1 MHADIEWSRWR
12 SGVQMRNPLVH
23 TVCLTSIFVGHLSVA
38 YAEKL
43 RLDKLDR
50 ETEVYLQRGLND
62 ADSRCLT
69 YILEKLRK
77 EDTKQW
83 YISFEEPDQVGV
95 AFGAADSDS
104 SYSCE
109 NGQLVSYEIGEKEI
123 IKSFK

>member
-1 MHADIEWSRWR
+1 
-12 SGVQMRNPLVH
+12 MRIPLVY
-23 TVCLTSIFVGHLSVA
+23 TLCVMSLFVGHLSPA

-69 YILEKLRK
+69 YILKKLRK

-83 YISFEEPDQVGV
+83 YISFDEPDQVGV
-95 AFGAADSDS
+95 EFGAADSDS
-104 SYSCE
+104 NYSCE
-109 NGQLVSYEIGEKEI
+109 NGQLVSYEIGEKYV
-123 IKSFK
+123 IKDFR

>member
-1 MHADIEWSRWR
+1 MKVNLFLL
-12 SGVQMRNPLVH
+12 GVMVPLSLGV
-23 TVCLTSIFVGHLSVA
+23 LSPA
-38 YAEKL
+38 SAEKM

-50 ETEVYLQRGLND
+50 KTEVYLQRGLND

-69 YILEKLRK
+69 YILKKLRK

-83 YISFEEPDQVGV
+83 YISFDEQDQVGV

-104 SYSCE
+104 NYSCE

-123 IKSFK
+123 IKSFQ